1 MRRRAR
7 HLGLALAAAMM
18 VAAAPGRAETLGD
31 ALVDAYRN
39 SNLLEQNRAL
49 LRAAD
54 EKVGQ
59 AVARLRPI
67 LSFIAQANRQVT
79 ADRTTFAT
87 NIDSTSASL
96 DLSVRLNVWDG
107 GANRIAV
114 RSAKESV
121 LATRQQLIDVEQ
133 RVLLDAVNAY
143 VEVRLALENVRLLE
157 NNVGLNQ
164 EELQAV
170 RDRFS
175 VGEVTLTDVAQAE
188 AALAAARSQ
197 LAAERGNLGVAE
209 ASFKAAVGRAP
220 DALRPIS
227 DLPEVPA
234 SVEEAVAIA
243 ERRHPA
249 IKAAQRQVTVAA
261 LGLARARAVRGPR
274 IDVTGSLG
282 RRDTDTTVGTLGIEL
297 SQEIYSGGALKSAE
311 REALANQEASL
322 ANLHQTVLTISR
334 QVRNAWASLESARA
348 RITATNAQVEAAQL
362 AYEGVSEEA
371 RLGART
377 TLDVLD
383 LEQDLL
389 NAQTDRV
396 EARANRDAAVF
407 ALLAATGFLTAD
419 HLGLDVPAYDPEA
432 YYRAV
437 KGAPLRSVRGD
448 RIDKVL
454 ESLGRK

>member
-1 MRRRAR
+1 
-7 HLGLALAAAMM
+7 
-18 VAAAPGRAETLGD
+18 
-31 ALVDAYRN
+31 
-39 SNLLEQNRAL
+39 
-49 LRAAD
+49 
-54 EKVGQ
+54 
-59 AVARLRPI
+59 
-67 LSFIAQANRQVT
+67 
-79 ADRTTFAT
+79 
-87 NIDSTSASL
+87 
-96 DLSVRLNVWDG
+96 
-107 GANRIAV
+107 
-114 RSAKESV
+114 
-121 LATRQQLIDVEQ
+121 
-133 RVLLDAVNAY
+133 
-143 VEVRLALENVRLLE
+143 
-157 NNVGLNQ
+157 
-164 EELQAV
+164 
-170 RDRFS
+170 
-175 VGEVTLTDVAQAE
+175 
-188 AALAAARSQ
+188 
-197 LAAERGNLGVAE
+197 
-209 ASFKAAVGRAP
+209 
-220 DALRPIS
+220 
-227 DLPEVPA
+227 
-234 SVEEAVAIA
+234 
-243 ERRHPA
+243 
-249 IKAAQRQVTVAA
+249 
-261 LGLARARAVRGPR
+261 VRGPR